1 MTTRIILLRHA
12 ESADPSVFHGSESDI
27 DLSER
32 GVRQAEAI
40 AEELRGFEPAVVVS
54 SAMIRAHKTAAA
66 IARICRAPH
75 EIEAD
80 LHERRV
86 GVLSGLPF
94 DHGGIWSETSRRWA
108 AGETAY
114 AHAGAESYDEVRDRT
129 LPAWR
134 RVVARHSG
142 KRIAIVS
149 HGVVCKVLI
158 ASLIPHVNWVT
169 GGSIKNV
176 ALNEVSYEPDGV
188 WRLHRLNWRPE
199 NFTARGLG

>member
-1 MTTRIILLRHA
+1 MTTRIMLLRHA
-12 ESADPSVFHGSESDI
+12 ESADPTVFHGSESDI

-32 GVRQAEAI
+32 GYRQAEAI

-54 SAMIRAHKTAAA
+54 SAMIRARKTAAA
-66 IARICRAPH
+66 IARICRVPH
-75 EIEAD
+75 EIEAE

-86 GVLSGLPF
+86 GILSGLPF
-94 DHGGIWSETSRRWA
+94 DHGGIWSETARRWA

-114 AHAGAESYDEVRDRT
+114 AHEGAESYDDVRDRT
-129 LPAWR
+129 VPAWR

-158 ASLIPHVNWVT
+158 ASLIPHVNWET

-176 ALNEVSYEPDGV
+176 GLNEVSLEADGV

>member
-1 MTTRIILLRHA
+1 MTTRIMLLRHA

-54 SAMIRAHKTAAA
+54 SAMIRARKTAAA
-66 IARICRAPH
+66 IARICRTPH
-75 EIEAD
+75 EVEAE

-94 DHGGIWSETSRRWA
+94 DHLGIWSETARRWA

-114 AHAGAESYDEVRDRT
+114 AHEGAESFDEVRNRT
-129 LPAWR
+129 MPAWER
-134 RVVARHSG
+134 IVARHAG
-142 KRIAIVS
+142 RRIAIVT
-149 HGVVCKVLI
+149 HGVVCKVLL
-158 ASLIPHVNWVT
+158 ASLLADVTWAT

-176 ALNEVSYEPDGV
+176 ALSEVSQLSDGT
-188 WRLHRLNWRPE
+188 WQLHRLNWRPE
-199 NFTARGLG
+199 NFAARGLG